1 MLRRFVT
8 GPFRKLE
15 SVLSGPRSHWALSS
29 LVLAVYFL
37 VATTTTFGVG
47 VVGEVAIGWGLG
59 KPPVALV
66 SLEPPRSADGA
77 VAGGDGHRW
86 GPLVSSR
93 VRPMER
99 LSVGGVEL
107 PLAINRYTGGVL
119 DWPARGVYVA
129 TRSLAAVAA
138 FHVALGGLLLALVL
152 RFARGQGGRAVA
164 ATTGLVL
171 ATDWSFVFYRKVLG
185 GTELGLMF
193 AAVLCLIGVWS
204 RRWTGSRQGLLLLG
218 VGVGLGLHAKLT
230 FAVTL
235 AALCATTLLMR
246 WDRGK
251 MRPPLPQRA
260 GWALAAC
267 AVFVSPLVVATA
279 HGLMAPEA
287 LVPLQT
293 HDFGGQQWARVWNA
307 LGGGDTPAREGLGN
321 LQVWAVHP
329 LEFLHVA
336 YGAAPQPVSG
346 LRVAAWGMLAAGLAL
361 PWWRR
366 HATPRDALAR
376 FVSVLLPL
384 QVGGLFLVARDLHH
398 LATAAPIVALAAG
411 LAADQ
416 LAGLVAPPRSGRR
429 LAMAVGLSV
438 FWVLPGVG
446 DLARTDPAVEQIRVP
461 TFTRSGQ
468 AELAGLLRSSGV
480 SEVVVADYESY
491 GMLELVVPEI
501 AVEHIWPAVSVLR
514 ADALPA
520 VLRHT
525 RGRHLLLVE
534 ASAPMVYNLRAS
546 ARRLQEAAE
555 QAGVSVEVVG
565 QLEDGRATL
574 VRIEGAP

>member
-1 MLRRFVT
+1 MTDPCRV
-8 GPFRKLE
+8 LE
-15 SVLSGPRSHWALSS
+15 SLLSGPRSHWALFS

-37 VATTTTFGVG
+37 LAATTASGVG

-59 KPPVALV
+59 KPPKVLV

-77 VAGGDGHRW
+77 VEAGDGHRW

-93 VRPMER
+93 VRPLER
-99 LSVGGVEL
+99 LSVGQVDL
-107 PLAINRYTGGVL
+107 PVAINRYTGGLV
-119 DWPARGVYVA
+119 DWPARALFAVTQSIKAVVA
-129 TRSLAAVAA
+129 L
-138 FHVALGGLLLALVL
+138 HVALGGLLLALVW

-164 ATTGLVL
+164 AASGLVL

-185 GTELGLMF
+185 GTELGLLF
-193 AAVLCLIGVWS
+193 ATVLCLMGIWS
-204 RRWTGSRQGLLLLG
+204 RRWTGSRRGLLLLG
-218 VGVGLGLHAKLT
+218 LGVGLGLHAKLT

-235 AALCATTLLMR
+235 AALGLTTVLMR
-246 WDRGK
+246 WDRGP

-260 GWALAAC
+260 GGALALC
-267 AVFVSPLVVATA
+267 ALLVSPLVVAAA
-279 HGLMAPEA
+279 HGWLAPTP

-293 HDFGGQQWARVWNA
+293 HDFGGQQWARVLNA
-307 LGGGDTPAREGLGN
+307 LQGGATPAREGLGN
-321 LQVWAVHP
+321 LWVWASHP
-329 LEFLHVA
+329 LEFFHIA
-336 YGAAPQPVSG
+336 YGATPQPVSA
-346 LRVAAWGMLAAGLAL
+346 LRVAGWGGVFAGLAL

-366 HATPRDALAR
+366 HAAPRDALAR

-416 LAGLVAPPRSGRR
+416 LAGLVAPPRSMRR
-429 LAMAVGLSV
+429 LAAVAVVSAC
-438 FWVLPGVG
+438 WALPGIR
-446 DLARTDPAVEQIRVP
+446 DLARTDPMVEQIRVP

-468 AELAGLLRSSGV
+468 AELVELLRAGGV

-491 GMLELVVPEI
+491 GMFELVAPDI
-501 AVEHIWPAVSVLR
+501 AVEHVWPAVSVLR
-514 ADALPA
+514 ADALPV

-525 RGRHLLLVE
+525 QGRHLLLVE
-534 ASAPMVYNLRAS
+534 ASAPMVYNLRADT
-546 ARRLQEAAE
+546 RRLQEAAE

-565 QLEDGRATL
+565 RLSEGRATL
-574 VRIEGAP
+574 VQVGRAP